1 MTPCL
6 TLLTVDR
13 AVASLLRQYT
23 VAELKADLGVGV
35 ATLRDLGYSLEEMR
49 EGSVTAEELKPF
61 GYTATAMH
69 EGTFLAP
76 ELK

>member
-1 MTPCL
+1 M
-6 TLLTVDR
+6 
-13 AVASLLRQYT
+13 
-23 VAELKADLGVGV
+23 

-61 GYTATAMH
+61 GYTATAMR

>member
-1 MTPCL
+1 MLRSILPWQF
-6 TLLTVDR
+6 TV
-13 AVASLLRQYT
+13 T
-23 VAELKADLGVGV
+23 ELKADLGVSV

-61 GYTATAMH
+61 GYTATAMR